1 MENTLP
7 AFEAAAALG
16 VAVQEFDV
24 RQLRCGA
31 LVCVHDEDFDRTSD
45 AAAVLG
51 AGKPV
56 RACTLDEVRRLDCGD
71 GARVP
76 TLEEA
81 LAVMLPGSVPLIEHK
96 GGDADRYV
104 EELQRL
110 GVSDRVVLQ
119 SFDWRFLQRVAALAP
134 QLALGALGPNPIYA
148 EPDDEVLALLRGFG
162 AEVLHWRAD
171 ALTRRHVELAHAA
184 GLLAFSYTTD
194 EPEGWRRGRELGL
207 DAMCTNDPAAMQGYV
222 SGA

>member
-7 AFEAAAALG
+7 AFEAAAALD

-81 LAVMLPGSVPLIEHK
+81 LAVMLPGAYYTEFTDDDL
-96 GGDADRYV
+96 GG
-104 EELQRL
+104 
-110 GVSDRVVLQ
+110 G
-119 SFDWRFLQRVAALAP
+119 FDQP
-134 QLALGALGPNPIYA
+134 ALGGR
-148 EPDDEVLALLRGFG
+148 LL
-162 AEVLHWRAD
+162 
-171 ALTRRHVELAHAA
+171 TTVE
-184 GLLAFSYTTD
+184 F
-194 EPEGWRRGRELGL
+194 
-207 DAMCTNDPAAMQGYV
+207 
-222 SGA
+222 